1 LSERIGI
8 AVVGTGDWGANLV
21 RNFANLPG
29 TRLVS
34 VCDAEPQRLAKT
46 AAQYPGVRAV
56 GDVGDVARDPDV
68 QGVVVAASAVSHYP
82 LARTLLEAGKDVYVE
97 KPLTLEVGHAE
108 ELVRLAKAKG
118 RVLMV
123 GHLLLYHPG
132 VQYLKKMVVDGQ
144 IGDLLY
150 IYCQRVNLG
159 KVRKDENALWSF
171 APHDLSVILYL
182 MDQEP
187 VDVAARGAAFLQAGV
202 EDVVFVDLRFASG
215 QTAHVHVSWLD
226 PHKLRKFTV
235 VGTQKMMVFDD
246 MEASEKIKVYDK
258 GVDRAG
264 QVVSYGDALTVRS
277 GDILIPRISLQEP
290 LRLECLHFVEC
301 VRDRKRPLTDGIGGL
316 RVVKVLDAAQRSL
329 KAGGQPV
336 TIAPLPVEVP

>member
-1 LSERIGI
+1 MSDRIGI

-21 RNFANLPG
+21 RNFANLAG
-29 TRLVS
+29 ARLVT
-34 VCDAEPQRLAKT
+34 VCDADPQRLAKT

-56 GDVGDVARDPDV
+56 ADVADVARDPEG

-82 LARTLLEAGKDVYVE
+82 LAKALLEAGKDVYVE
-97 KPLTLEVGHAE
+97 KPLTLEVAHAE
-108 ELVRLAKAKG
+108 ELCRLAKQKG

-132 VQYLKKMVVDGQ
+132 VQYMKKMVADKQ

-171 APHDLSVILYL
+171 APHDLSVILHL

-187 VDVAARGAAFLQAGV
+187 VDVAARGAAFLQPGV
-202 EDVVFVDLRFASG
+202 EDVVFVDLRFPSG

-235 VGTQKMMVFDD
+235 VGTQKMVVFDD

-277 GDILIPRISLQEP
+277 GDILIPKISLQEP
-290 LRLECLHFVEC
+290 LKLQCQHFVEC
-301 VRDRKRPLTDGIGGL
+301 VRDRKRPLTDGLGGL

-329 KAGGQPV
+329 KSGGMPV
-336 TIAPLPVEVP
+336 AIAPLPQEVA

>member
-34 VCDAEPQRLAKT
+34 VCDADPQRLAKT

-56 GDVGDVARDPDV
+56 GDVADVARDAEV

-97 KPLTLEVGHAE
+97 KPLTLEVAHAE
-108 ELVRLAKAKG
+108 ELVRLARTKG

-215 QTAHVHVSWLD
+215 QTAHAHVSWLD

-277 GDILIPRISLQEP
+277 GDILIPKISLQEP

-301 VRDRKRPLTDGIGGL
+301 VRERKRPLTDGIGGL

-336 TIAPLPVEVP
+336 AIAPLPVEVP